1 MRLLLDTHT
10 FIWYVTDNS
19 RLSNQVVELI
29 NDENNE
35 ILLSIA
41 SLWEIAIKQN
51 LGKLSFNQP
60 FEIFITQQLNLNDFR
75 LLDIK
80 ISHVT
85 VVATLPLHH
94 RDPFDRILMNNVSHL
109 LKSLKTLHHREPFDR
124 ILIAQALAENIPILS
139 ADKIFDAYPIER
151 LW

>member
-1 MRLLLDTHT
+1 MILLLDTHT

-19 RLSNQVVELI
+19 RLSNQVLEFI

-80 ISHVT
+80 ISHVA

-94 RDPFDRILMNNVSHL
+94 RDPFDRIL
-109 LKSLKTLHHREPFDR
+109 
-124 ILIAQALAENIPILS
+124 IAQALVENIPILS
-139 ADKIFDAYPIER
+139 ADKIFDLYPIR
-151 LW
+151 RIW

>member
-1 MRLLLDTHT
+1 MILLLDTHT

-19 RLSNQVVELI
+19 RLSNQVLDLI

-41 SLWEIAIKQN
+41 SLWEIAIKEN
-51 LGKLSFNQP
+51 LGKLRFNQP
-60 FEIFITQQLNLNDFR
+60 FEIFITHQLSLNDFR

-85 VVATLPLHH
+85 IVATLPLHH
-94 RDPFDRILMNNVSHL
+94 RDPFDRL
-109 LKSLKTLHHREPFDR
+109 
-124 ILIAQALAENIPILS
+124 LIAQSIVENIPLLS
-139 ADKIFDAYPIER
+139 ADKIFDAYPIR
-151 LW
+151 RIW

>member
-1 MRLLLDTHT
+1 M
-10 FIWYVTDNS
+10 TDNS
-19 RLSNQVVELI
+19 RLSNQVLGRVI
-29 NDENNE
+29 NDDNNE

-51 LGKLSFNQP
+51 LGKFNFNQP
-60 FEIFITQQLNLNDFR
+60 FEIFITQQLNLNDFS

-94 RDPFDRILMNNVSHL
+94 RDPIHSTEF
-109 LKSLKTLHHREPFDR
+109 
-124 ILIAQALAENIPILS
+124 
-139 ADKIFDAYPIER
+139 
-151 LW
+151 

>member
-19 RLSNQVVELI
+19 RLSNQVLEFI

-60 FEIFITQQLNLNDFR
+60 FEIFIIQQLNLNDFR

-94 RDPFDRILMNNVSHL
+94 RDPFDRIL
-109 LKSLKTLHHREPFDR
+109 
-124 ILIAQALAENIPILS
+124 IAQSIVENIPLLS
-139 ADKIFDAYPIER
+139 ADKIFDAYPVR
-151 LW
+151 RVW

>member
-1 MRLLLDTHT
+1 MLLLDTHT

-19 RLSNQVVELI
+19 RLSNQVLDLI

-60 FEIFITQQLNLNDFR
+60 FEIFITQQLNLNNFR

-80 ISHVT
+80 ISHVA
-85 VVATLPLHH
+85 VVAALPLHH
-94 RDPFDRILMNNVSHL
+94 RDPFDRIL
-109 LKSLKTLHHREPFDR
+109 
-124 ILIAQALAENIPILS
+124 IAQSIVENILILS

>member
-1 MRLLLDTHT
+1 MILLLDTHT
-10 FIWYVTDNS
+10 FNWYVTDNS
-19 RLSNQVVELI
+19 RLSNQVLEFI

-80 ISHVT
+80 INHIA

-94 RDPFDRILMNNVSHL
+94 RDPFDRIL
-109 LKSLKTLHHREPFDR
+109 
-124 ILIAQALAENIPILS
+124 IAQALVENIFILS
-139 ADKIFDAYPIER
+139 ADKIFDAYPIR
-151 LW
+151 RVW